1 VGGAAQRVRRWLD
14 VGFLVA
20 SRPLVAQDH
29 ELVGGPAEALGQRVA
44 TAVALWVGVVK
55 EAAITVE

>member
-1 VGGAAQRVRRWLD
+1 VLI
-14 VGFLVA
+14 A

-44 TAVALWVGVVK
+44 TAVALWAGVVK